1 MNNSSAKSDFVFK
14 EGVPLVLHKIDV
26 FDEKVIVFG
35 HKKIIIQIVVE
46 AASMQYVFPYFL
58 TLSSSIK
65 Q

>member
-14 EGVPLVLHKIDV
+14 EGVPLVLHKVDV

-35 HKKIIIQIVVE
+35 HKKKNNSNSSRGGKYAVC
-46 AASMQYVFPYFL
+46 FPLFS